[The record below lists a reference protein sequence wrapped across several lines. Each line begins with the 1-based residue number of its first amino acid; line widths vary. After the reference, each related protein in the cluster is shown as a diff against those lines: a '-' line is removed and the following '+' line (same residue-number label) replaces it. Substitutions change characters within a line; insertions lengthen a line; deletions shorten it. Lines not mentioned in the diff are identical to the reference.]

1 MQMVAIGDFNMLYVV
16 AIIILAIVAYSLWR
30 NSRRHG
36 RAVEGAGIGPAVD
49 AVLRSLLAGETR
61 FVVLSVSARVY
72 LQFAVEPNGGFLA
85 EANCPPGNEVAE
97 KVLST
102 AGLGGVPG
110 QPNYRGRFDNADAG
124 RIAGLVRSF
133 LEAIGAQ
140 SITIR
145 TGR

>member
-1 MQMVAIGDFNMLYVV
+1 MVAIGDLNTLYVV

-30 NSRRHG
+30 NSKRHG
-36 RAVEGAGIGPAVD
+36 RAVEGTAIGPAVD
-49 AVLRSLLAGETR
+49 AALRSLLAGETR
-61 FVVLSVSARVY
+61 FIVVSVSARVY
-72 LQFAVEPNGGFLA
+72 LQFAVEPNGGLLA

-110 QPNYRGRFDNADAG
+110 QPNYRGRFASPDAG
-124 RIAGLVRSF
+124 RIAGLVRDF
-133 LEAIGAQ
+133 LEAVGAQ

-145 TGR
+145 AGR

>member
-1 MQMVAIGDFNMLYVV
+1 MVAIGDLNTLYVV

-30 NSRRHG
+30 NSKRHG
-36 RAVEGAGIGPAVD
+36 RAVEGTAIRPAVD
-49 AVLRSLLAGETR
+49 AALRSLLAGETR
-61 FVVLSVSARVY
+61 FIVVSVSARVY
-72 LQFAVEPNGGFLA
+72 LQFAVEPNGGLLA

-110 QPNYRGRFDNADAG
+110 QPNYRGRFASADAG
-124 RIAGLVRSF
+124 RIAGLVRDF
-133 LEAIGAQ
+133 LEAVGAQ

-145 TGR
+145 AGR